1 MPIFTPPSRMAKNHV
16 WMNFSEWLNYVE
28 EISQVLVQ
36 TYAFARIKPPVM
48 MFILLKLLHKNK
60 QPSHKVIKKDKQLDI
75 HDVREALVLC
85 GKPAR
90 PVSPELFDNKLTLF
104 IIDYAAQKEI
114 KDVCMNYFIVI
125 VGLLHVYHHTR
136 FKTLT
141 PPP

>member
-36 TYAFARIKPPVM
+36 PCAFARMKPAVM
-48 MFILLKLLHKNK
+48 MFMRLKLLHKNK

-90 PVSPELFDNKLTLF
+90 PVSPEFLTTKLTLL
-104 IIDYAAQKEI
+104 IIDYAA
-114 KDVCMNYFIVI
+114 
-125 VGLLHVYHHTR
+125 
-136 FKTLT
+136 
-141 PPP
+141 

>member
-16 WMNFSEWLNYVE
+16 WMNFSEWLTYVE

-48 MFILLKLLHKNK
+48 MFIRLRLLHQNK

-90 PVSPELFDNKLTLF
+90 PVSPEFFDNK
-104 IIDYAAQKEI
+104 IDTFY
-114 KDVCMNYFIVI
+114 Y
-125 VGLLHVYHHTR
+125 
-136 FKTLT
+136 
-141 PPP
+141 